1 MAGTIKTNLEL
12 DSSKFEASVNS
23 ARGSVDALG
32 TSVDSIA
39 QSINEAAAKEKI
51 AETSFKNLK
60 KEFNAQKAV
69 IQDLTVKMKALGDSA
84 QNTQAYRELKQQLD
98 QAREKALGMRDAMQ
112 AAAESVQ
119 DLKVGAQGG
128 ADFSSMFKNMDASGL
143 DFGGVFSQFSG
154 LGQKLDQL
162 SKGFDTIGNAMKGTQ
177 GGAGLFQRAMAQA
190 KPPLDALGASASKL
204 PGILGRVGSSFASL
218 STVGKLG
225 WIGAVVASITVL
237 SKVMGDAVKASM
249 EFGSAMSGLGAIT
262 GVSGQALDDMREQ
275 IQNVAKDTYTASK
288 DVADNFALIGSALP
302 MLLKDA
308 EGLEKVSRS
317 SITLSKAA
325 KMDLKD
331 ATESLTV
338 SMAQFNLGA
347 ESAAY
352 ATDVLSNAAKNG
364 TAPIKSVAE
373 TLRNCGTQARQAGL
387 SLHEAAAAAEVL
399 AENGQMGAE
408 AGTQLKTMF
417 TKMQTSGIDELN
429 PKVVGLSQSLKNL
442 SKYSDNV
449 AFMNKTFGESA
460 QTAASILA
468 ENTARYDQLVASMG
482 DYGTA
487 AEMARENSNNLAG
500 DINKLTVTWTNFL
513 SSFNMDKGW
522 GDQIFRGLV
531 EGCTYLIEALQ
542 ELVHAFDPLFQINT
556 TKMFDVN
563 PVADFCNIIK
573 QVVVFVSQ
581 VIKTL
586 LELTNVGDN
595 VGNAF
600 NVVGGVIQFL
610 GDCLEIINALVA
622 NAIKWWKEL
631 IGSLKESAIDI
642 PILSQAINALKTLRS
657 WIADI
662 ITAWKKL
669 KESICGDTT
678 EIEIHYET
686 HTLDELKKDLK
697 ELEHKRELKIDAK
710 ADTKEIDEL
719 IGKVSELIAKK
730 QEAANTDVWNKDY
743 AKGSLADLEAQLSE
757 LQDQMKKGT
766 LVIDITDAKKKIA
779 ELKGQI
785 SAKKK
790 ELGFDS
796 GSSSKRSGGG
806 GSSSKRRGGGGSS
819 QPKARKG
826 SLTYLENQLSNIENG
841 LKDGTL
847 KISTTE
853 AQHKIAELEDKI
865 RNKKIELGII
875 VPGSLSD
882 LENRLSELQT
892 KYKDGVLKISPDDY
906 EKQVSDLEK
915 QISDKRIE
923 LKIDADPKSVVGL
936 ENQISKIRSDMENN
950 RLKIPVDEALKQISQ
965 LENELRDKQIEIGVA
980 PKEGT
985 GDYIQ
990 AELDKFVKDYKL
1002 GLHPEISPEEFK
1014 KKVADTQKEI
1024 KSTNIKMGIDLD
1036 LDKAEK
1042 SFNDLLSDFNKKSVG
1057 SSFEQATG
1065 GKKQFGGEGMTVD
1078 DNLEAIREQ
1087 MDANDELIAQ
1097 LQDQLQI
1104 FAEMGDAGAEA
1115 YQRVAD
1121 KIQEVTDKQSDLSVK
1136 AKDLDNQAKSTKKLQ
1151 KNWKGAGDSLSA
1163 FGDAMSALGDASE
1176 SPELNIAGTIAQGIA
1191 NIVIGATEAS
1201 AQAATLGPWAWIA
1214 FAAAAMAQMA
1224 TMIAQV
1230 HQLSG
1235 YASGGIIHSGS
1246 RVGDKNLVRVNG
1258 GEMIMNNQQQQR
1270 LWNLISGS
1278 QSWNYASTQNGANS
1292 FVLESRISG
1301 RDLVLVLKNN
1311 ERQLN
1316 KVGKSI
1322 GIKY

>member
-69 IQDLTVKMKALGDSA
+69 IQDLTVKMKALGESA
-84 QNTQAYRELKQQLD
+84 QNTQAYKELKQQLD
-98 QAREKALGMRDAMQ
+98 EAREKALGMKDAMQ

-162 SKGFDTIGNAMKGTQ
+162 SKGFDTLGNAMKGTQ

-237 SKVMGDAVKASM
+237 SKVMGDAVQAST
-249 EFGSAMSGLGAIT
+249 EFGSAMSQLGAIT
-262 GVSGQALDDMREQ
+262 GTSGSQLDSMRAQ

-308 EGLEKVSRS
+308 EGLEQVSRS
-317 SITLSKAA
+317 AITLSKAGL
-325 KMDLKD
+325 MPLKD
-331 ATESLTV
+331 ATDSLTV

-347 ESAAY
+347 ESSGY
-352 ATDVLSNAAKNG
+352 ATDVLANAAQKG
-364 TAPIKSVAE
+364 SAGISSIAE
-373 TLRNCGTQARQAGL
+373 TLKNCGTAANQAGL
-387 SLHEAAAAAEVL
+387 NLHEAAAAAEVL
-399 AENGQMGAE
+399 ADKGLKGAE

-417 TKMQTSGIDELN
+417 TKMQTSGLDELN
-429 PKVVGLSQSLKNL
+429 PKIVGMEAALKNL
-442 SKYSDNV
+442 SKHANNA
-449 AFMNKTFGESA
+449 AFMNATFGESA
-460 QTAASILA
+460 SQAATILA
-468 ENTARYDQLVASMG
+468 QNTGRYEELVAAMG
-482 DYGTA
+482 DYDTA
-487 AEMARENSNNLAG
+487 AEMARVNSDNLAG
-500 DINKLTVTWTNFL
+500 DINKLTTAWTNFL
-513 SSFNMDKGW
+513 SSFNMEKGW

-542 ELVHAFDPLFQINT
+542 ELVHAFDPLFEINT
-556 TKMFDVN
+556 TDMFDVN
-563 PVADFCNIIK
+563 PVADFCNVIK
-573 QVVVFVSQ
+573 QVIVFVSQ
-581 VIKTL
+581 IVKAF
-586 LELTNVGDN
+586 LELTHIGTLVGDI
-595 VGNAF
+595 F
-600 NVVGGVIQFL
+600 NVVGGVIQFV

-622 NAIKWWKEL
+622 KAIQWWNEL
-631 IGSLKESAIDI
+631 ITGLTKAAQDI
-642 PILSQAINALKTLRS
+642 PILSQAINALKTLRG

-678 EIEIHYET
+678 EIQIHYET
-686 HTLDELKKDLK
+686 HSLDELKKDVK

-710 ADTKEIDEL
+710 ADTKEIDAL
-719 IGKVSELIAKK
+719 IGKVNELIAKK

-779 ELKGQI
+779 ELQGQI

-796 GSSSKRSGGG
+796 GSSSKR
-806 GSSSKRRGGGGSS
+806 RGGGGSS
-819 QPKARKG
+819 QPKPRKG
-826 SLTYLENQLSNIENG
+826 SLTYLENQRSNIEKG

-853 AQHKIAELEDKI
+853 AQHKIEELQDKI

-892 KYKDGVLKISPDDY
+892 KYKNGVLKISPDDY
-906 EKQVSDLEK
+906 DKQVRDFEK
-915 QISDKRIE
+915 QIADKRIE

-936 ENQISKIRSDMENN
+936 ENQISKLRSDMEHN
-950 RLKIPVDEALKQISQ
+950 RLKIPVDEALKTISQ

-985 GDYIQ
+985 GDYLQ
-990 AELDKFVKDYKL
+990 AELDKFVKDYRL
-1002 GLHPEISPEEFK
+1002 GLHPEISPDEFK
-1014 KKVADTQKEI
+1014 KKVADTEKEI

-1042 SFNDLLSDFNKKSVG
+1042 SFNDLLSDFKKKSVG

-1121 KIQEVTDKQSDLSVK
+1121 KIQEVTDKQSDLSVQ
-1136 AKDLDNQAKSTKKLQ
+1136 AKDLDKQAKSTKKLQ

-1163 FGDAMSALGDASE
+1163 FGDAMGALGDATE

-1201 AQAATLGPWAWIA
+1201 AQAATMGPWAWIA

-1301 RDLVLVLKNN
+1301 RDLVLALKNN